1 MKKSLKAWYT
11 ILINKIREFLC
22 KCDAKDLSHIELAYV
37 KNIDYVFFTLDKEL
51 AINKDED
58 VIYRKISDAIL
69 KIFGC
74 DEVDIYIWNQEKNGF
89 ILKSFFLRDKES
101 VNMPYNFIPL
111 SFFPDAEKLIRK
123 SDRILIGDDL
133 LKNGRFPENIFD
145 FSSFLVGGF
154 YEKDNFKGIVLL
166 IWKKNRVAFEERELK
181 IFNTILNYLSSAIT
195 QSVLYNEVM
204 SLAVIDTLTGLYN
217 RRFLDE
223 ALIREYERAKR
234 YKRNLSLVMFDINNF
249 KYIND
254 NFGHLIGDL
263 VLREI
268 SRIIKENIRSIDI
281 PVRYGGDEI
290 VLLLPETSLIEAEV
304 VVKKIREKLKEWNK
318 EAPIDGFNGEIT
330 ISAGWAD
337 INETNSFEEMIQLAD
352 ERMYKDKRAYKEKK
366 AQAKEDNP
374 FSLE

>member
-1 MKKSLKAWYT
+1 MKKSLRTWYT
-11 ILINKIREFLC
+11 NLINKIREFLC
-22 KCDAKDLSHIELAYV
+22 KCDTEDLSHIELAYV
-37 KNIDYVFFTLDKEL
+37 KNIDYVFFNLDKEL
-51 AINKDED
+51 TVDKDED

-69 KIFGC
+69 KIFDC
-74 DEVDIYIWNQEKNGF
+74 DEVDIYIWDQEKNGF
-89 ILKSFFLRDKES
+89 ILKSFFLKDKET

-111 SFFPDAEKLIRK
+111 SFFPDVERLIK
-123 SDRILIGDDL
+123 GSERILIGDEL
-133 LKNGRFPENIFD
+133 LKSGRFPEDIFG
-145 FSSFLVGGF
+145 FSSFLIGAF
-154 YEKDNFKGIVLL
+154 YEKDNFKGIVFL
-166 IWKKNRVAFEERELK
+166 IWKKDRMAFGERELK

-204 SLAVIDTLTGLYN
+204 SLAVVDTLTGLYN

-223 ALIREYERAKR
+223 ALVREYDRAKR
-234 YKRNLSLVMFDINNF
+234 YKRNLSLVMFDINDF

-268 SRIIKENIRSIDI
+268 SRIIRENIRSIDI

-290 VLLLPETSLIEAEV
+290 VLLLPETSSIEAEV
-304 VVKKIREKLKEWNK
+304 VVRKIREKLKEWNK

-352 ERMYKDKRAYKEKK
+352 ERMYEDKRAYKIKK
-366 AQAKEDNP
+366 AETKGDNP